1 MDYIN
6 LAKNILTAVG
16 GQENVIS
23 ATHCMTRL
31 RFVLKDEE
39 SVDDASVEKIS
50 GVMGTARQGGQYQV
64 IIGNGVAKCYGELK
78 KLLPQEQE
86 GTKKAVVKQSPVN
99 VVLDFIA
106 GCMTPLIPAI
116 IAGGLLKVILVI
128 FGPGMLGILSSGS
141 DTYRIFYGLADA
153 SFYFMPVFL
162 AFTASR
168 KLGCNEYLAA
178 IVSGMLIY
186 PDIITML
193 GGTES
198 TYLFGVIPVVHGT
211 YSASVIPALLSALL
225 LKYVEILVDKITPQ
239 WSKNF
244 LKPFLIVAI
253 TAPITLCV
261 LAPLGMIVGNGLQM
275 AMDWIYGFAPW
286 LAMALL
292 CGFMPF
298 IVMTGMHWAFT
309 TTILLSLANPGYE
322 LFIIPGMLCNNL
334 AQAGAAFAVAFRSR
348 DSQMKQVA
356 FPAAISALLA
366 GVTEPA
372 MYGVNLKLKKPMYAA
387 CIASGIG
394 GFLCGIVELKG
405 YIFVTPCLTSLVQ
418 FISPDSHMNIV
429 YAVAIGLLS
438 FVLAVVLTLI
448 LGKKELKS
456 TDSDGQSDIKNPD
469 TEEPRTISAEEDIH
483 EVNRELAIANPVSG
497 KMVELSQVPDTTFAS
512 GMLGEG
518 YAVIPEEGKVYAP
531 FDGTVEALMDTCHA
545 LGLVSAEG
553 IGMLI
558 HVGIDTVKLEGKYFT
573 PHVKTGDRIRKGQ
586 LLLSFDK
593 DKIAEEGYNTITP
606 VLVTDAGD
614 YRVDIDTVG
623 TAEQG
628 MELIHLR
635 KSA

>member
-1 MDYIN
+1 MDYGT
-6 LAKNILTAVG
+6 LAKNILEAVG
-16 GQENVIS
+16 GRENVVS
-23 ATHCMTRL
+23 AAHCMTRL

-39 SVDDASVEKIS
+39 IVDDGKVEQIS

-64 IIGNGVAKCYGELK
+64 IIGNGVAKCYEALRSM
-78 KLLPQEQE
+78 LPEDQENT
-86 GTKKAVVKQSPVN
+86 GKASVKQSPVN

-128 FGPGMLGILSSGS
+128 FGSGMLGILPSES

-162 AFTASR
+162 AVTASK
-168 KLGCNEYLAA
+168 KLGCNAYLAA
-178 IVSGMLIY
+178 MVSGMLIY
-186 PDIITML
+186 PDLISML
-193 GGTES
+193 GGEEA
-198 TYLFGVIPVVHGT
+198 TYLFGMIPVVHGT
-211 YSASVIPALLSALL
+211 YSASVIPALLSAVV
-225 LKYVEILVDKITPQ
+225 LKYVEILADKITPQ

-253 TAPITLCV
+253 TGPITLCV
-261 LAPLGMIVGNGLQM
+261 LAPIGMVVGNGLQM

-286 LAMALL
+286 IAMTLL

-334 AQAGAAFAVAFRSR
+334 AQSGAAFAVAFKSK

-356 FPAAISALLA
+356 FPAAVSALLA

-372 MYGVNLKLKKPMYAA
+372 MYGVNIKLKKPMYAA

-394 GFLCGIVELKG
+394 GLLCGIVKLKG

-418 FISPDSHMNIV
+418 FISPDSNMNII

-438 FVLAVVLTLI
+438 FVLAVVLTLV
-448 LGKKELKS
+448 LGKNELKAVTKNDGEQ
-456 TDSDGQSDIKNPD
+456 TDRQKLNQE
-469 TEEPRTISAEEDIH
+469 T
-483 EVNRELAIANPVSG
+483 VIANPVTG
-497 KMVELSQVPDTTFAS
+497 KIVKLTEVPDATFAS
-512 GMLGEG
+512 GMLGDG
-518 YAVIPEEGKVYAP
+518 YAVIPEDGNVYAP
-531 FDGTVEALMDTCHA
+531 FDGRVEALMDTNHA
-545 LGLVSAEG
+545 LGLVSTDG
-553 IGMLI
+553 IGLLI
-558 HVGIDTVKLEGKYFT
+558 HVGIDTVKLNGKYFT
-573 PHVKTGDRIRKGQ
+573 PHVKTGDSIKKGQ
-586 LLLSFDK
+586 LLLSFNK
-593 DKIAEEGYNTITP
+593 EKIMQEGYNTITP

-614 YRVDIDTVG
+614 YQMAIHAAEFAERG
-623 TAEQG
+623 T
-628 MELIHLR
+628 ELVYLR
-635 KSA
+635 KKAII